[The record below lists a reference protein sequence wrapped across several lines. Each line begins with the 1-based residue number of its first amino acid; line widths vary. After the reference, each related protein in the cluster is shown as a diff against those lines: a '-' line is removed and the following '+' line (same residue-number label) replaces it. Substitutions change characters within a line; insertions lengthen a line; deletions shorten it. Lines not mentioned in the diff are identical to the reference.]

1 MHVVI
6 CHATQRHIRSLSI
19 NVLSF
24 MLILQMA
31 LEISNKLDNLATVMR
46 LYSRGTFGKDAH
58 QWTKCVVKY
67 LTDIYE
73 TEHLHV
79 ITLLLEVCTHF
90 ALLCYAD
97 SIPTIQPV

>member
-1 MHVVI
+1 MQVMI
-6 CHATQRHIRSLSI
+6 CHSTVWQIRPCSIDLLSL
-19 NVLSF
+19 LL
-24 MLILQMA
+24 MLQMA